1 MKRDMSVNQIH
12 EVLKR
17 KTPFPRSATS
27 WYHSFTRFPQEKVT
41 MSEYDASTPKIPR
54 LAGPALRAFAT
65 LLETSGINHPLLA
78 NVRKNAG
85 VTAFL
90 ARPLEE
96 PPLYYPHHHPPSSPP
111 RPTPDLDAWL
121 AAQPETAPPGMPFT
135 RARDFTAAYRAG
147 TLTPTQVAEQIIH
160 AIAAADQG
168 DRPLRAFIASDPEDI
183 LRQADASTRRWQEGH
198 PLSPLDGVPVA
209 VKDEL
214 DQVPYGT
221 TVGTKFLGTT
231 PAREDATVVA
241 RLRAAGAILVGKTN
255 MHEIGISV
263 TGINPHHGTVRNPYN
278 PGHIT
283 GGSSSGSAAAVAAGI
298 VPIALGVD
306 GGGSI
311 RIPAALCGVV
321 GLMPTFGRVSEF
333 GSAPL
338 DWSLSHVGVLAAS
351 VEDTALAYAVIAG
364 SDPRDSH
371 THHQPPASLEGIAR
385 TDLEG
390 ITLGIFPPWFRHAED
405 PVVAAADAAMERLTQ
420 RGARVKEITLPDLTA
435 ARSAHAI
442 IILSEMA
449 TGMAPYYDAHRKD
462 FGLDVRINL
471 ALGRSFA
478 AREYLHAQRMR
489 TRITRHFLAVL
500 EDVDLILTPTVAMT
514 APPIPEDTL
523 PEGESNLALVIAL
536 MRHTFPSNLVG
547 LPSIT
552 VPVGYHN
559 GLPIGL
565 QAIGRPW
572 EEHLLLRWAAVLERH
587 IPRQAPRIFFPLEK

>member
-1 MKRDMSVNQIH
+1 
-12 EVLKR
+12 
-17 KTPFPRSATS
+17 
-27 WYHSFTRFPQEKVT
+27 
-41 MSEYDASTPKIPR
+41 MSEYDASTPQIPR
-54 LAGPALRAFAT
+54 LAGTPLRAFAT
-65 LLETSGINHPLLA
+65 LIETPGLNAPLLA
-78 NVRKNAG
+78 TVRKNAG
-85 VTAFL
+85 ATAFL
-90 ARPLEE
+90 AQPVEE
-96 PPLYYPHHHPPSSPP
+96 PPLYYPHHEPPASPP
-111 RPTPDLDAWL
+111 PPTSDLDAWL
-121 AAQPETAPPGMPFT
+121 AAWSEAARLDMPFP
-135 RARDFTAAYRAG
+135 RARDFTTAYRAG
-147 TLTPTQVAEQIIH
+147 TLTPTQVAQQVID
-160 AIAAADQG
+160 AIADS
-168 DRPLRAFIASDPEDI
+168 DRGEKPLRAFIASDAEDI
-183 LRQADASTRRWQEGH
+183 LRQAEASTRRWQEGR
-198 PLSPLDGVPVA
+198 PLSPLDGVPIA

-231 PAREDATVVA
+231 PAREDATAVA

-263 TGINPHHGTVRNPYN
+263 TGINPHHGAVRNPYN
-278 PGHIT
+278 PGHIA
-283 GGSSSGSAAAVAAGI
+283 GGSSTGSAAAVAAGI

-311 RIPAALCGVV
+311 RIPAALCGVI

-338 DWSLSHVGVLAAS
+338 DWSLSHVGVIATN
-351 VEDTALAYAVIAG
+351 VEDTALAYAIIAG
-364 SDPRDSH
+364 PDPRDPH
-371 THHQPPASLEGIAR
+371 TLHQPPVSLDRVASA
-385 TDLEG
+385 DLEG

-405 PVVAAADAAMERLTQ
+405 AVVAAAEDAVERLTQ
-420 RGARVKEITLPDLTA
+420 LGARVKEITVPDLTA

-442 IILSEMA
+442 LILSEMA
-449 TGMAPYYDAHRKD
+449 TGMEPYYDAHRRD

-478 AREYLHAQRMR
+478 AWEYLHAQRMR
-489 TRITRHFLAVL
+489 TRITRHFLAAL
-500 EDVDLILTPTVAMT
+500 EDVDLILTPTVSMT

-523 PEGESNLALVIAL
+523 PEGESNLSLVIAL
-536 MRHTFPSNLVG
+536 MRHTFPTNLAG

-572 EEHLLLRWAAVLERH
+572 EEHLLLRWAAALERH
-587 IPRQAPRIFFPLEK
+587 IPRRVPEIFLPVGK